1 MGVEKVE
8 LNTLL
13 ARSDFITLR
22 VPLTDQTHNILSR
35 DILNKTKKGIRI
47 INCARGGLVD
57 EAALAKLLKSGHVA
71 GQPLMYFPTNHLLKT
86 HFLIFQMW
94 FAHPTWV
101 LQKQKRKKM

>member
-1 MGVEKVE
+1 MKVIAFDPYLGEKRAEKMGVEKVE

-13 ARSDFITLR
+13 ARSDFITLH

-57 EAALAKLLKSGHVA
+57 
-71 GQPLMYFPTNHLLKT
+71 
-86 HFLIFQMW
+86 
-94 FAHPTWV
+94 
-101 LQKQKRKKM
+101 